1 MTMKKFK
8 YTSKINSI
16 AAALLVAL
24 MFGCEREL
32 SDDISLAKYPNTPE
46 VFTDFPVSLTDQFF
60 ISYDPADGA
69 NVNGF
74 DVDNNAY
81 KGSSAIR
88 IDVPGSEDPEGGFI
102 GGIFKDRFLGRDLT
116 EYDALT
122 FWAKGTTTASIGLF
136 GFGTDFEGDKF
147 NVGLEEINL
156 TTTWKQYIIPFP
168 DPAKLVQEKGMF
180 AFSAGT
186 DSTDGLGYTFWID
199 EIRFQKLGYFTQPRP
214 TIYDGMEKEVT
225 GYTGSEIDIK
235 ETKLTLSLGNG
246 SDVTVSAAAAY
257 FDYTSSDTA
266 VATVDEDGVVTVLE
280 IGTSTITASLNGVDA
295 TGSLIVESK
304 GFFESAPVPTHA
316 AENVISIFSDA
327 YEDVNIDFYNGYW
340 KPWQTTTSAD
350 FVYNGDNILAYEN
363 FNFVGQQF
371 TDPLVDASEMT
382 HFHLDVF
389 IPNDVQP
396 NDELKITIK
405 DYGPNK
411 ADNGGRGDD
420 MTQVVLINSSKLTS
434 NGWASVSVPLTFT
447 TGTGIGQLIYENSS
461 GASKISTVF
470 LDNIYFYKE

>member
-1 MTMKKFK
+1 MKKFK

-214 TIYDGMEKEVT
+214 TMYDGMEKEVT

-266 VATVDEDGVVTVLE
+266 VATVDEDGVVTVLDK
-280 IGTSTITASLNGVDA
+280 GTSTITASLNGVDA

-340 KPWQTTTSAD
+340 EPWQTTTSAD
-350 FVYNGDNILAYEN
+350 FVYNGDSVLAYEN

-389 IPNDVQP
+389 MPNDVQP

-420 MTQVVLINSSKLTS
+420 MTQVVLINSSQLTS

>member
-1 MTMKKFK
+1 M
-8 YTSKINSI
+8 
-16 AAALLVAL
+16 
-24 MFGCEREL
+24 
-32 SDDISLAKYPNTPE
+32 
-46 VFTDFPVSLTDQFF
+46 SLTDQFF

-214 TIYDGMEKEVT
+214 TLYDGMEKEVT

-235 ETKLTLSLGNG
+235 ETELTLSLGNG

-266 VATVDEDGVVTVLE
+266 VATVDEDGVVTVLD

-295 TGSLIVESK
+295 TGSLTVESK
-304 GFFESAPVPTHA
+304 GFF
-316 AENVISIFSDA
+316 SIGSC
-327 YEDVNIDFYNGYW
+327 
-340 KPWQTTTSAD
+340 S
-350 FVYNGDNILAYEN
+350 
-363 FNFVGQQF
+363 
-371 TDPLVDASEMT
+371 
-382 HFHLDVF
+382 
-389 IPNDVQP
+389 
-396 NDELKITIK
+396 
-405 DYGPNK
+405 
-411 ADNGGRGDD
+411 
-420 MTQVVLINSSKLTS
+420 NSCC
-434 NGWASVSVPLTFT
+434 
-447 TGTGIGQLIYENSS
+447 
-461 GASKISTVF
+461 
-470 LDNIYFYKE
+470 

>member
-1 MTMKKFK
+1 MKKFK

-16 AAALLVAL
+16 AAALLVAFML
-24 MFGCEREL
+24 GCEREL
-32 SDDISLAKYPNTPE
+32 SDDISLANYPNTPE

-88 IDVPGSEDPEGGFI
+88 IDVPGSEDPEGSFI
-102 GGIFKDRFLGRDLT
+102 GGIFKDRFRGRDLT
-116 EYDALT
+116 KYDALT

-136 GFGTDFEGDKF
+136 GFGTDFDGDKF
-147 NVGLEEINL
+147 NVGMEEINL
-156 TTTWKQYIIPFP
+156 TTTWTQYVIPFP

-186 DSTDGLGYTFWID
+186 DSTDGLGYTFWMD

-214 TIYDGMEKEVT
+214 TIYDGMEKEVI
-225 GYTGSEIDIK
+225 GYTGSEIDIN
-235 ETKLTLSLGNG
+235 ETELTLSLGNG

-266 VATVDEDGVVTVLE
+266 VATVDEDGVVTVLD

-295 TGSLIVESK
+295 TGSLIIESK
-304 GFFESAPVPTHA
+304 GFFELAPIPTHA

-327 YEDVNIDFYNGYW
+327 YENVKIDFYNGYW
-340 KPWQTTTSAD
+340 KPYQTTTSAD
-350 FVYNGDNILAYEN
+350 FVYKRDNILAYEN

-382 HFHLDVF
+382 HFHLNVF
-389 IPNDVQP
+389 IPNDIKP

-420 MTQVVLINSSKLTS
+420 MTQVVLINSSQLTS

-447 TGTGIGQLIYENSS
+447 TGTGIGQIIYENSS

-470 LDNIYFYKE
+470 LDNIYFFKE

>member
-1 MTMKKFK
+1 MKKFK

-156 TTTWKQYIIPFP
+156 TTTWKHYIIPFP

-420 MTQVVLINSSKLTS
+420 MTQVVLINSSQLTS

-461 GASKISTVF
+461 DASKISTVF